1 MLLNWVIINMGKM
14 RLSLPLV
21 MILFFVDRVSS
32 KTGSRLLKAVS
43 ISRWVFLVTFLVW
56 QAKTYLSYK
65 ANTQKFG

>member
-21 MILFFVDRVSS
+21 MILFFVDRVSL

-43 ISRWVFLVTFLVW
+43 ISRWVFFL
-56 QAKTYLSYK
+56 
-65 ANTQKFG
+65 